1 MTNKK
6 ITLATYAILE
16 SINSPLLA
24 KDSQENIQLAS
35 FIPTLYIL
43 ANGYQAGLENDF
55 WKNSIEWFDKQDMTL
70 ADIQANLKDAAEK
83 LSKLLGVPAEDT
95 ISKETDD
102 KPAEVK
108 PADVSQP
115 LCAGVPNFKPS
126 YQ

>member
-70 ADIQANLKDAAEK
+70 AEMQATLKDAAEK
-83 LSKLLGVPAEDT
+83 LSKLIGQPA
-95 ISKETDD
+95 DD
-102 KPAEVK
+102 KPADVK
-108 PADVSQP
+108 PTDVSQP

-126 YQ
+126 IQ

>member
-70 ADIQANLKDAAEK
+70 ADIQATLKDAAEK
-83 LSKLLGVPAEDT
+83 LSMLLGVPAEDP
-95 ISKETDD
+95 ISKETED

-108 PADVSQP
+108 PTNVSTP
-115 LCAGVPNFKPS
+115 ICAGVPNFKPS
-126 YQ
+126 MQ

>member
-1 MTNKK
+1 MTKKK

-70 ADIQANLKDAAEK
+70 ADIQATLKDAAEK
-83 LSKLLGVPAEDT
+83 LSKLLGAPA
-95 ISKETDD
+95 DD

-108 PADVSQP
+108 PADVSTP
-115 LCAGVPNFKPS
+115 ICAGVPNFKPS